1 MAVGRDVAP
10 LVNASNLWYGGDV
23 GIEIVERTG
32 VNLAFTDDDPR
43 VDAVMTEQARK
54 MDQAVLRVAETVY
67 MAYGWDITSP
77 VMVVGDDGIIIID
90 PPMSLEAG
98 EETLAAFRRITDL
111 PVRAIVYT
119 HNHIDHVA
127 AVKAFASEEQ
137 VAAGE
142 IDIYAHETLIDGVV
156 NWASTVG
163 PIEGRRTSYTAAA
176 LIPKGPDGS
185 VHDALGAEA
194 RVGTVTFIRPTK
206 TFSSEIEVEV
216 AGVRMHLHHVPSET
230 DDEIVAW
237 FPDLKVLHTAE
248 VLQGENFPNLHTI
261 RGTKFRDPVQWY
273 EGVDTLR
280 TFPADF
286 MVPSH
291 GRPVV
296 GYDNIQNV
304 LTAYRDAIQYVHDQT
319 IRFMNRG
326 HTPDE
331 LVELV
336 TLPPHLADHP
346 WLGEF
351 YGTVK
356 HSVRQIYV
364 GYLGWFEG
372 DPWALDPLP
381 PVARASRYVD
391 QMGGREAVLDAARAA
406 ISDGDYTWA
415 AEILTYVIRVD
426 RHDQDARDLKA
437 EALRQF
443 AYTLTNV
450 NWRNWSLTAVAEL
463 EGEADL
469 SSGFAFA
476 SPDVMRA
483 FPSDV
488 LLRML
493 TTRIDA
499 EKSANINMTMGLRLQ
514 DIGEEFSLEIRRG
527 VVEFRNSL
535 PEHCDFVL
543 AADRA
548 YLDRVLV
555 GDIHV
560 SGEMAQAIATG
571 TPPGQAALLDAIN
584 KGVITLE
591 HGNVDDVTH
600 FFSYYDDPVDAGSID
615 LVVR

>member
-1 MAVGRDVAP
+1 MLVDGDAAP
-10 LVNASNLWYGGDV
+10 VVNASNLWYGGDV
-23 GIEIVERTG
+23 GVEIVERTG

-43 VDAVMTEQARK
+43 VDPVMTNQARK
-54 MDQAVLRVAETVY
+54 MDQAVLRVAGSVY

-98 EETLAAFRRITDL
+98 QETLAAFRKITDL

-127 AVKAFASEEQ
+127 AVKAFATEEQ

-142 IDIYAHETLIDGVV
+142 IDIYAHETLIDGVI

-206 TFSSEIEVEV
+206 TFSSILDVEV
-216 AGVRMHLHHVPSET
+216 AGVRMHLRHVPSET

-280 TFPADF
+280 TFPAEF

-291 GRPVV
+291 GRPVI
-296 GYDNIQNV
+296 GSDNIQNV
-304 LTAYRDAIQYVHDQT
+304 LTAYRDAIQFVHDQT
-319 IRFMNRG
+319 IRFMNQG

-336 TLPPHLADHP
+336 ALPPHLADHP

-381 PVARASRYVD
+381 PVERAGRYVT
-391 QMGGREAVLDAARAA
+391 QMGGRDSVMEAARSAV
-406 ISDGDYTWA
+406 SEGDYTWA

-426 RHDQDARDLKA
+426 LNDQEARSLKA

-463 EGEADL
+463 EGKTDL
-469 SSGFAFA
+469 SSGFAFT
-476 SPDVMRA
+476 SPDVIRA
-483 FPSDV
+483 FPSEV

-493 TTRIDA
+493 TTRIDPT
-499 EKSANINMTMGLRLQ
+499 KSSDTRLTLGLRLL

-527 VVEFRNSL
+527 IVEFHSNIV
-535 PEHCDFVL
+535 EHCDVVL
-543 AADRA
+543 TADRA
-548 YLDRVLV
+548 KIDRVLV

-560 SGEMAQAIATG
+560 SGEMAQAVAAG
-571 TPPGQAALLDAIN
+571 TPPGQAALLDAIT
-584 KGVITLE
+584 KGDITLE
-591 HGNVDDVTH
+591 SGSVGDVIR
-600 FFSYYDDPVDAGSID
+600 FFSYFDDPVDVGSIR
-615 LVVR
+615 LAVR

>member
-1 MAVGRDVAP
+1 
-10 LVNASNLWYGGDV
+10 
-23 GIEIVERTG
+23 
-32 VNLAFTDDDPR
+32 
-43 VDAVMTEQARK
+43 
-54 MDQAVLRVAETVY
+54 
-67 MAYGWDITSP
+67 
-77 VMVVGDDGIIIID
+77 
-90 PPMSLEAG
+90 
-98 EETLAAFRRITDL
+98 
-111 PVRAIVYT
+111 
-119 HNHIDHVA
+119 
-127 AVKAFASEEQ
+127 
-137 VAAGE
+137 
-142 IDIYAHETLIDGVV
+142 
-156 NWASTVG
+156 
-163 PIEGRRTSYTAAA
+163 
-176 LIPKGPDGS
+176 
-185 VHDALGAEA
+185 
-194 RVGTVTFIRPTK
+194 
-206 TFSSEIEVEV
+206 
-216 AGVRMHLHHVPSET
+216 
-230 DDEIVAW
+230 
-237 FPDLKVLHTAE
+237 
-248 VLQGENFPNLHTI
+248 
-261 RGTKFRDPVQWY
+261 
-273 EGVDTLR
+273 
-280 TFPADF
+280 

>member
-194 RVGTVTFIRPTK
+194 RVGTVTFIRPTM